1 MHKITLNEIKNSRQD
16 TQYVARVDEP
26 LQAHRC
32 GRGAPHGFWLTL
44 AEGAPHSPHVI
55 VVVVG
60 SAWDSCLVLVER
72 SQLQPPSSPALLWS
86 RLSPCSRG
94 HIVVVIAVPSS
105 SSFSIS
111 PNSCHHDCRC
121 VVVVAVA
128 AAIVIMVL
136 RWRWLGTTGLV
147 GRYVGDGVD
156 AVACHKCCGSWPHD
170 RG

>member
-1 MHKITLNEIKNSRQD
+1 MNPSRLI
-16 TQYVARVDEP
+16 VVVR
-26 LQAHRC
+26 AHHMAFGSHWR
-32 GRGAPHGFWLTL
+32 REH
-44 AEGAPHSPHVI
+44 PHSPRVV

-60 SAWDSCLVLVER
+60 SAWDSCLALVER

-94 HIVVVIAVPSS
+94 RIVIVIAVLSS

-111 PNSCHHDCRC
+111 PNSCHHDCHR
-121 VVVVAVA
+121 VVAVA
-128 AAIVIMVL
+128 AAVVIMVL

-147 GRYVGDGVD
+147 GRYVGDGVNV
-156 AVACHKCCGSWPHD
+156 VACRKWCGSWPHD